1 MKKLVSML
9 MAVAIS
15 LGSMAF
21 AENQAPDKDFAP
33 DANPNVNPPTGAVQD
48 PGGVPP
54 PPRPTFEQWVEG
66 GKKIPPEMV
75 FTGGSPIFDESTGKN
90 RSDEEVYKMCFP
102 EIVICFPE
110 PGTGGPDPVAE
121 YKHVEKLI
129 AEKKEKAKRNRFTE
143 KGEEQFKKELAE
155 LENRL
160 AELKKIPEV
169 VICIFPPKPE
179 RKPFPPHWGKPPPM
193 QTKDFRP
200 LPGNFGPENGSSTLC
215 AWVERNINAD
225 LANKDKPKP
234 QTKRPPMVLDA
245 KPPRDELPV
254 EVESDKKALMEEM
267 KAKLASLEGA
277 SREDTRKAFEEFKED
292 NEARFAAIK
301 KVADAQKE
309 LERPE
314 RRSRPAPPL
323 AVKERIAEVKKVEKT
338 MHVARKAVTDK
349 LKEAQD
355 ELAAKIAEAKE
366 NPDKNEVEIH
376 IKTLVAEQAAARKAA
391 LNHFRSAQKEKHEEL
406 KAAQKELREEVRNTK
421 EKGSSRTSR

>member
-1 MKKLVSML
+1 MT
-9 MAVAIS
+9 VAMS
-15 LGSMAF
+15 LGLMAF
-21 AENQAPDKDFAP
+21 AENQAPDRDFAP
-33 DANPNVNPPTGAVQD
+33 DANPNVNPPPGAVQD
-48 PGGVPP
+48 PGGQRPP
-54 PPRPTFEQWVEG
+54 PPTFEQWVEG
-66 GKKIPPEMV
+66 GKRIPPENAFV
-75 FTGGSPIFDESTGKN
+75 GGSPWFDESTGKD
-90 RSDEEVYKMCFP
+90 RSPEEVYKIIFP
-102 EIVICFPE
+102 ERPE
-110 PGTGGPDPVAE
+110 PGTGGPDPRPEVEKPEDPVAE
-121 YKHVEKLI
+121 YRRLEAGI
-129 AEKKEKAKRNRFTE
+129 AEIKKIAKGLPNGLTK
-143 KGEEQFKKELAE
+143 KGEDALATFE
-155 LENRL
+155 ARL

-169 VICIFPPKPE
+169 AICIFPPKPE
-179 RKPFPPHWGKPPPM
+179 RKPFPQHWGRPPAA
-193 QTKDFRP
+193 QTRDSVE
-200 LPGNFGPENGSSTLC
+200 LPRNFGKGSSTLKN
-215 AWVERNINAD
+215 WIDRNIKSD
-225 LANKDKPKP
+225 LANSNKPKP
-234 QTKRPPMVLDA
+234 EPKRPPVVLPA

-254 EVESDKKALMEEM
+254 TVESDKKALMEEM

-277 SREDTRKAFEEFKED
+277 SREDTRKAVEEFKED

>member
-1 MKKLVSML
+1 MKKLI
-9 MAVAIS
+9 IS
-15 LGSMAF
+15 LIASFLLCAF
-21 AENQAPDKDFAP
+21 AYGQHEK
-33 DANPNVNPPTGAVQD
+33 
-48 PGGVPP
+48 
-54 PPRPTFEQWVEG
+54 
-66 GKKIPPEMV
+66 
-75 FTGGSPIFDESTGKN
+75 
-90 RSDEEVYKMCFP
+90 
-102 EIVICFPE
+102 
-110 PGTGGPDPVAE
+110 PDPVGE
-121 YKHVEKLI
+121 YRKVEKWLEGHKAEAAKLERDLEVKI
-129 AEKKEKAKRNRFTE
+129 AEANKNPDKREVEIHVKN
-143 KGEEQFKKELAE
+143 LVAE
-155 LENRL
+155 HDANMAGHAVERKNLEDRL
-160 AELKKIPEV
+160 AELIKIPEV
-169 VICIFPPKPE
+169 VICIFPP
-179 RKPFPPHWGKPPPM
+179 RPFPPHWGKPPPM